1 MNKNLKSVY
10 HQVKQSG
17 LIKNLFHYDSRLGI
31 SYSEFSK
38 LSNYKIADIN
48 EMEVT
53 FHDRKI
59 QFSSPFWFLHSLTE
73 IFVDEVYRF
82 DKSNE
87 PHLILDCGANIGL
100 SAIYLKYI
108 FPNAK
113 IVSFE
118 PDKNVFSQLKKN
130 LGNFKLDDIEL
141 KNTAV
146 WIENGSVNFEADQGV
161 GGKIND
167 KTATSQNVEA
177 IRLKDY
183 ITDKNIFFL
192 KMDIEGAEYKV
203 LQDIENELKNIENVF
218 IEFHAEIGE
227 KNELVNIL
235 EIIQNAGF
243 DYYIKDAWDNM
254 KHPFTKRNSG
264 GFHMQLNIFCYRTT
278 Q

>member
-1 MNKNLKSVY
+1 MKSKLKSIY
-10 HQVKQSG
+10 QQVKQSR
-17 LIKNLFHYDSRLGI
+17 LLKNLFVYDSRLGI
-31 SYSEFSK
+31 SYSDYSN
-38 LSNYKIADIN
+38 LSNFKIADIN

-53 FHDRKI
+53 FHEKKI
-59 QFSSPFWFLHSLTE
+59 RFSSPFWFLHSLNE
-73 IFVDEVYRF
+73 IFVDEVYNF
-82 DKSNE
+82 QKSTDS
-87 PHLILDCGANIGL
+87 HLILDCGANIGL

-118 PDKNVFSQLKKN
+118 PDKNVFSQLKEN
-130 LGNFKLDDIEL
+130 LANFKLDDIEL
-141 KNTAV
+141 RNTAV
-146 WIENGSVNFEADQGV
+146 WIENGFVNFESDHGL

-167 KTATSQNVEA
+167 KTTTSQDVEA

-203 LQDIENELKNIENVF
+203 LQDIENQLKNIENLF
-218 IEFHAEIGE
+218 IEFHAEKGE

-235 EIIQNAGF
+235 QIIENAGF

-264 GFHMQLNIFCYRTT
+264 GFHMQLNIFCYRTKK
-278 Q
+278 